1 MVLPHLVAGQMSD
14 HVLGGDARAEE
25 NVFVPRAVAH
35 SLLES
40 RFGRVGF
47 CLDEECNAAH
57 EESGG
62 DEGVGEERHVDLY
75 CTDECLVQS
84 IQARTS
90 PSSHTLLFERHTFTI
105 QLNVFR
111 GKLLIL

>member
-1 MVLPHLVAGQMSD
+1 MVLPQLGAGQMSD
-14 HVLGGDARAEE
+14 HVLYGDARAEE
-25 NVFVPRAVAH
+25 DVFVPQSVAH
-35 SLLES
+35 RFLE
-40 RFGRVGF
+40 RDFGSVGF
-47 CLDEECNAAH
+47 CLDEECNADQ
-57 EESGG
+57 EESG
-62 DEGVGEERHVDLY
+62 DEERHVDLY
-75 CTDECLVQS
+75 CTDECLVQI

>member
-1 MVLPHLVAGQMSD
+1 MVLPHLVAGQLSD

-47 CLDEECNAAH
+47 CLDEECNADQ
-57 EESGG
+57 EESG
-62 DEGVGEERHVDLY
+62 DEERHVDLY
-75 CTDECLVQS
+75 CTDECLVQI